1 MKTLVLVA
9 HKYLATRSIAN
20 QAIVESLNAIEG
32 LEIRDLYQ
40 LYPDFKIDVAN
51 EQQALLEA
59 DLIIFQFPI
68 HWYSVPGILKE
79 WMDQVLLYGF
89 AYGSTGN
96 KLKDKRLLISTTLG
110 GDIASYQVGGHNNF
124 SLETLFTPLEQTAAL
139 CGMHWLSPMASGNML
154 YIPDVVNK
162 KEEVAQRASAYG
174 AKLKERIRSIKE
186 AVKPISPLKCVV
198 S

>member
-9 HKYLATRSIAN
+9 HKHLATSSIAN
-20 QAIVESLNAIEG
+20 QAIVESLNSIEG

-51 EQQALLEA
+51 EQQALIAA

-68 HWYSVPGILKE
+68 HWYSVPGLLKE

-89 AYGSTGN
+89 AYGSSGD
-96 KLKDKRLLISTTLG
+96 KLKGKRLLISTTLG
-110 GDIASYQVGGHNNF
+110 GEITSYQVGGHNNF
-124 SLETLFTPLEQTAAL
+124 SLETLLTPLQQAAAF

-162 KEEVAQRASAYG
+162 KEEVAQRARAYG
-174 AKLKERIRSIKE
+174 VALKERIQALE
-186 AVKPISPLKCVV
+186 TVD
-198 S
+198 